1 MKLSIG
7 LGLALLLVASGS
19 YVWIG
24 KLNDEI
30 AILKG
35 NAIVLESEIT
45 KQNEQIKKNLAQ
57 QQKTYAQ
64 IDSLTK
70 KNQDNMREVN
80 ALKQTFARHDL
91 DALAMAKPKLLEGKV
106 NKATKRV
113 FDGLIEL
120 TDPSQFDEK
129 PEDPEGKGKKKRWRN
144 RKVDESN

>member
-7 LGLALLLVASGS
+7 LGIALLLVASGS

-24 KLNDEI
+24 SLNDEI

-91 DALAMAKPKLLEGKV
+91 DALAMAKPKILEGKV

-129 PEDPEGKGKKKRWRN
+129 PEEPEGKGKKKDGEN
-144 RKVDESN
+144 VSS

>member
-7 LGLALLLVASGS
+7 LGIALLLVASGS
-19 YVWIG
+19 YLLIG
-24 KLNDEI
+24 NLNDEI

-35 NAIVLESEIT
+35 NAIVLEGEVQ

-91 DALAMAKPKLLEGKV
+91 DALAMAKPKLLESKV
-106 NKATKRV
+106 NRATKRV

-120 TDPSQFDEK
+120 TDPSQFDDK
-129 PEDPEGKGKKKRWRN
+129 PEEPEGKGKKKDGEN
-144 RKVDESN
+144 VSK

>member
-7 LGLALLLVASGS
+7 LGIALLLVASGS

-35 NAIVLESEIT
+35 NAIVLEGEIA
-45 KQNEQIKKNLAQ
+45 KQNEQIRKNLEQ

-120 TDPSQFDEK
+120 TDPNQFDEK
-129 PEDPEGKGKKKRWRN
+129 PEEPEGKGKKKV
-144 RKVDESN
+144 KEDGGGGE

>member
-7 LGLALLLVASGS
+7 LGIALLLVASGS
-19 YVWIG
+19 YLLIG
-24 KLNDEI
+24 NLNDEI

-35 NAIVLESEIT
+35 NAIVLEGEVQ

-120 TDPSQFDEK
+120 TDPSQFDDK
-129 PEDPEGKGKKKRWRN
+129 PEEPEGKGKKKDGEN
-144 RKVDESN
+144 VSK

>member
-7 LGLALLLVASGS
+7 LGIALLLVASGS

-24 KLNDEI
+24 NLNDEI

-120 TDPSQFDEK
+120 IDPNQFDEK
-129 PEDPEGKGKKKRWRN
+129 PEEPEGKVKKKDGEIV
-144 RKVDESN
+144 K

>member
-70 KNQDNMREVN
+70 KNQDNQREVN

-129 PEDPEGKGKKKRWRN
+129 PEEPEGKGKKKDGEIV
-144 RKVDESN
+144 K

>member
-7 LGLALLLVASGS
+7 LGIALLLVASGS

-24 KLNDEI
+24 SLNDEI

-129 PEDPEGKGKKKRWRN
+129 PEEPEGKGKKKDGEN
-144 RKVDESN
+144 VSK

>member
-7 LGLALLLVASGS
+7 LGIALLLVAGGS
-19 YVWIG
+19 YIWIG

-35 NAIVLESEIT
+35 NAIVLEGEIA
-45 KQNEQIKKNLAQ
+45 KQNEQIRKNLEQ

-91 DALAMAKPKLLEGKV
+91 DALAMAKPKLLESKV

-113 FDGLIEL
+113 FDGLVEL
-120 TDPSQFDEK
+120 TNPNQFDEK
-129 PEDPEGKGKKKRWRN
+129 PEEPEGKGKKKDGEN
-144 RKVDESN
+144 VSG

>member
-7 LGLALLLVASGS
+7 LGIALLMVVSGS
-19 YVWIG
+19 YVLISN
-24 KLNDEI
+24 LNDEI

-35 NAIVLESEIT
+35 NAIVLEGEVQR
-45 KQNEQIKKNLAQ
+45 QNEQIKKNLAQ

-91 DALAMAKPKLLEGKV
+91 DALAMAKPKLLESKV
-106 NKATKRV
+106 NRATKRV
-113 FDGLIEL
+113 FDGLVEL
-120 TDPSQFDEK
+120 TDPSQFDDK
-129 PEDPEGKGKKKRWRN
+129 PEEPEGKGKKKDGEN
-144 RKVDESN
+144 VSK

>member
-120 TDPSQFDEK
+120 TDPSQFDDK
-129 PEDPEGKGKKKRWRN
+129 PEEPEGKGKKTDGEN
-144 RKVDESN
+144 VSS

>member
-7 LGLALLLVASGS
+7 LGLALLLVVSGS

-24 KLNDEI
+24 NLNDEI

-35 NAIVLESEIT
+35 NAIVLEGEIT

-91 DALAMAKPKLLEGKV
+91 DALAMAKPKLLESKV

-113 FDGLIEL
+113 FDGLVEL
-120 TDPSQFDEK
+120 TNPNQFDEK
-129 PEDPEGKGKKKRWRN
+129 PEEPEGKGKKKDGEN
-144 RKVDESN
+144 VSG

>member
-7 LGLALLLVASGS
+7 LGLALLLVVSGS

-24 KLNDEI
+24 KLNDQI

-120 TDPSQFDEK
+120 TDPSQFDDK
-129 PEDPEGKGKKKRWRN
+129 PEEPEGKGKKKDGEN
-144 RKVDESN
+144 VSK

>member
-7 LGLALLLVASGS
+7 LGIALLLVASGS

-35 NAIVLESEIT
+35 NAIVLEGEIA
-45 KQNEQIKKNLAQ
+45 KQNEQIRKNLEQ

-70 KNQDNMREVN
+70 KNQENMREVN

-91 DALAMAKPKLLEGKV
+91 DALAMAKPKLLESKV

-113 FDGLIEL
+113 FDGLVEL
-120 TDPSQFDEK
+120 TNPNQFDEK
-129 PEDPEGKGKKKRWRN
+129 PEEPEGKGKKKDGEN
-144 RKVDESN
+144 VSG

>member
-70 KNQDNMREVN
+70 KNQDNQREVN
-80 ALKQTFARHDL
+80 ALKQTFARHYL

-113 FDGLIEL
+113 FDSLIEL
-120 TDPSQFDEK
+120 TDPSQFDDK
-129 PEDPEGKGKKKRWRN
+129 PEESEDKGKKK
-144 RKVDESN
+144 DGESVSK

>member
-1 MKLSIG
+1 MKLAIG
-7 LGLALLLVASGS
+7 LGIALLLVASGS
-19 YVWIG
+19 YAWIG
-24 KLNDEI
+24 NLNDEI

-45 KQNEQIKKNLAQ
+45 KQNAQIKKNLAQ

-113 FDGLIEL
+113 FDGLIKL
-120 TDPSQFDEK
+120 TDPNQFDKK
-129 PEDPEGKGKKKRWRN
+129 PEEPEGKVKKKDGEIV
-144 RKVDESN
+144 K

>member
-1 MKLSIG
+1 MKLAIG
-7 LGLALLLVASGS
+7 LGITLLLVASGS

-24 KLNDEI
+24 NLNDEI

-45 KQNEQIKKNLAQ
+45 KQNAQIKKNLAQ

-64 IDSLTK
+64 IDTLTK

-91 DALAMAKPKLLEGKV
+91 DALAMAKPKLLESKV
-106 NKATKRV
+106 NRATKRV

-120 TDPSQFDEK
+120 TDPSQFDDK
-129 PEDPEGKGKKKRWRN
+129 PEEPEGKGKKKDGEN
-144 RKVDESN
+144 VSK

>member
-7 LGLALLLVASGS
+7 LGLALLLVVSGS

-24 KLNDEI
+24 NLNDEI

-35 NAIVLESEIT
+35 NAIVLEGEIT

-64 IDSLTK
+64 IDSLT
-70 KNQDNMREVN
+70 
-80 ALKQTFARHDL
+80 QTFARHDL

-129 PEDPEGKGKKKRWRN
+129 PEEPEGKGKKKDGEIV
-144 RKVDESN
+144 K

>member
-7 LGLALLLVASGS
+7 LGIALLLVASGS
-19 YVWIG
+19 YLLIG
-24 KLNDEI
+24 NLNDEI

-35 NAIVLESEIT
+35 NAIVLEGEVQ

-70 KNQDNMREVN
+70 KNQENMREVN

-91 DALAMAKPKLLEGKV
+91 DALAMAKPKLLESKV
-106 NKATKRV
+106 NRATKRV

-120 TDPSQFDEK
+120 TDPSQFDDK
-129 PEDPEGKGKKKRWRN
+129 PEEPEGKGKKKDGEN
-144 RKVDESN
+144 VSK

>member
-7 LGLALLLVASGS
+7 LGIALLLVVSGS
-19 YVWIG
+19 YVLIG
-24 KLNDEI
+24 NLNDEI

-35 NAIVLESEIT
+35 NAIVLEGEVQR
-45 KQNEQIKKNLAQ
+45 QNEQIKKNLAQ

-70 KNQDNMREVN
+70 KNQENMREVN

-120 TDPSQFDEK
+120 TDPSQFDDK
-129 PEDPEGKGKKKRWRN
+129 PEEPEGKGKKKDGEN
-144 RKVDESN
+144 VSK

>member
-7 LGLALLLVASGS
+7 LGIALLLVAGGS
-19 YVWIG
+19 YIWIG

-35 NAIVLESEIT
+35 NAIVLEGEIA
-45 KQNEQIKKNLAQ
+45 KQNEQIRKNLEQ

-70 KNQDNMREVN
+70 KNQENMREVN

-113 FDGLIEL
+113 FDGLVEL
-120 TDPSQFDEK
+120 TNPNQFDEK
-129 PEDPEGKGKKKRWRN
+129 PEEPEGKGKKKDGEN
-144 RKVDESN
+144 VSG

>member
-1 MKLSIG
+1 MKLAIG
-7 LGLALLLVASGS
+7 LGIALLLVASGS

-45 KQNEQIKKNLAQ
+45 KQNAQIKKNLAQ

-113 FDGLIEL
+113 FDGLIKL
-120 TDPSQFDEK
+120 TDPNQFDKK
-129 PEDPEGKGKKKRWRN
+129 PEEPEGKVKKKDGEIV
-144 RKVDESN
+144 K

>member
-7 LGLALLLVASGS
+7 LGIALLLVASGS
-19 YVWIG
+19 YLLIG
-24 KLNDEI
+24 NLNDEI

-35 NAIVLESEIT
+35 NAIVLEGEVQ

-91 DALAMAKPKLLEGKV
+91 DALAMAKPKLLESKV
-106 NKATKRV
+106 NRATKRV
-113 FDGLIEL
+113 FDGLVEL
-120 TDPSQFDEK
+120 TDPSQFDDK
-129 PEDPEGKGKKKRWRN
+129 PEEPEGKGKKKDGEN
-144 RKVDESN
+144 VSK

>member
-35 NAIVLESEIT
+35 NAIVLESEIN
-45 KQNEQIKKNLAQ
+45 KQNEQIKKNLEQ

-120 TDPSQFDEK
+120 TDPSQFLHID
-129 PEDPEGKGKKKRWRN
+129 
-144 RKVDESN
+144 STSS

>member
-24 KLNDEI
+24 SLNDEI

-120 TDPSQFDEK
+120 TDPSQFDKK
-129 PEDPEGKGKKKRWRN
+129 PEEPEGKGKKKDGEN
-144 RKVDESN
+144 VSK

>member
-120 TDPSQFDEK
+120 TDPSQFDDK
-129 PEDPEGKGKKKRWRN
+129 PEEPEGKGKKKDGEN
-144 RKVDESN
+144 VSK

>member
-7 LGLALLLVASGS
+7 LGLALLLVVSGS

-24 KLNDEI
+24 NLNDEI

-35 NAIVLESEIT
+35 NAIVLEGEIT

-120 TDPSQFDEK
+120 TDPSQFDDK
-129 PEDPEGKGKKKRWRN
+129 PEEPEGKGKKKDGEIV
-144 RKVDESN
+144 K

>member
-30 AILKG
+30 AILRG
-35 NAIVLESEIT
+35 NAIVLESEIA
-45 KQNEQIKKNLAQ
+45 KQNEQIKKNLEQ

-120 TDPSQFDEK
+120 TDPNQFDEK
-129 PEDPEGKGKKKRWRN
+129 PEEPEGKGKKKV
-144 RKVDESN
+144 KEDGGGGE

>member
-7 LGLALLLVASGS
+7 LGLALLLVVSGS

-24 KLNDEI
+24 NLNDEI

-129 PEDPEGKGKKKRWRN
+129 PEEPEGKGKKKDGEN
-144 RKVDESN
+144 VSK

>member
-7 LGLALLLVASGS
+7 LGIALLLVAGGS
-19 YVWIG
+19 YFWIG

-129 PEDPEGKGKKKRWRN
+129 PEEPEGKGKKKDGEN
-144 RKVDESN
+144 VSS